1 MTGLQSPPRS
11 TAEAR
16 RATVLDR
23 AVTVF
28 ARTGYHATPVSE
40 VAEAAKISPA
50 YVFRLFDGKLGLFV
64 AALDHCFDRIVRA
77 LAAGADRS
85 VGDEPVEVLDAMAV
99 AYAELIADRDLLML
113 QVHALSAADV
123 PEIGAALRHGY
134 DRVVTYARERTGAA
148 DGEVQRFMAYGQL
161 CHLIVAAGLDGE
173 ASRWAR
179 ILTEGIRHPGDA
191 DTGSRPQTGER
202 DTAH

>member
-1 MTGLQSPPRS
+1 MITYMTELQPLPRS

-28 ARTGYHATPVSE
+28 ARNGYHATPVAE
-40 VAEAAKISPA
+40 VAAAAKISPA

-64 AALDHCFDRIVRA
+64 AAVDHCFDRIMRA

-85 VGDEPVEVLDAMAV
+85 AGDEPVEVLDAMAG

-123 PEIGAALRHGY
+123 PRIGETLRRGY

-148 DGEVQRFMAYGQL
+148 DADVQRFIAYGQL
-161 CHLIVAAGLDGE
+161 CHLIVAAGLEGE
-173 ASRWAR
+173 TGAWAR
-179 ILTEGIRHPGDA
+179 LLTEGIRHPG
-191 DTGSRPQTGER
+191 
-202 DTAH
+202 